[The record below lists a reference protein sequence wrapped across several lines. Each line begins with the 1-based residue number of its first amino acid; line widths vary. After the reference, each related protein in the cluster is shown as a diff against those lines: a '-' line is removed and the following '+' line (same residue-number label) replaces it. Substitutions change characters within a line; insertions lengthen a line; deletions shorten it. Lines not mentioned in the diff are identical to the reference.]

1 MAASELKFTKTW
13 TSSADFP
20 TYEPDEAQ
28 VRADMQLL
36 FDEIKNHIN
45 TVLLPDLLKRVPDT
59 RMVNGHALDDDVAVT
74 KGDVGLG
81 NADNTSDVDK
91 PVSTAQQ
98 AALDLKSDKTN
109 VLEKD
114 NSTDYT
120 PTQNYHPATKKYVD
134 ETLSGAVLGQ
144 LPDNSIE
151 EEKLSP
157 DLRTYIAQQMPAGGI
172 IMWSGSESNI
182 PSGWALCN
190 GQNGTPDLR
199 DRFIIGAGSTHR
211 AGTTG
216 GNASVQLSENN
227 LPAHSHTFSNG
238 KAASAGSHTHSDTFS
253 VSSGGSHSHTV
264 NTVSTDTSYMIVTQ
278 ANNSS
283 SERLYGVGDN
293 RFEEVETDT
302 ESAHTHSLTGSVSSG
317 GAHTHTVTG
326 TIGSTGSGNA
336 FSILPPYYAL
346 CFIMKL

>member
-1 MAASELKFTKTW
+1 MAIAQFSKDMAIIQKLDDEPNDVGGLSAAELKAK
-13 TSSADFP
+13 
-20 TYEPDEAQ
+20 
-28 VRADMQLL
+28 
-36 FDEIKNHIN
+36 FDEGGEAIKEYIN
-45 TVLLPDLLKRVPDT
+45 NTLLPNVPPT
-59 RMVNGHALDDDVAVT
+59 STTINGHPLSGNVTVT
-74 KGDVGLG
+74 KDDVGLG
-81 NADNTSDVDK
+81 NVDNTSDVDK

-172 IMWSGSESNI
+172 IMWSGASDAI
-182 PSGWALCN
+182 PSGWALCD

-199 DRFIIGAGSTHR
+199 GRFILGAGGTYQAGNSGGAETHQL
-211 AGTTG
+211 TT
-216 GNASVQLSENN
+216 NE
-227 LPAHSHTFSNG
+227 LPSHTHTFSNG
-238 KAASAGSHTHSDTFS
+238 QAVSAGSHSHSDSFS
-253 VSSGGSHSHTV
+253 VSSSGSHSHGFSYTGASDKKISV
-264 NTVSTDTSYMIVTQ
+264 GNTYQESLAKTSSRSGTTD
-278 ANNSS
+278 SS
-283 SERLYGVGDN
+283 GS
-293 RFEEVETDT
+293 
-302 ESAHTHSLTGSVSSG
+302 HSHFLTGSISSG
-317 GAHTHTVTG
+317 GAHTHTVTA
-326 TIGSTGSGNA
+326 TIGNTGNGQA
-336 FSILPPYYAL
+336 MSIMPPYYAL

>member
-1 MAASELKFTKTW
+1 MAASELKFTKSW
-13 TSSADFP
+13 TSSEDFP
-20 TYEPDEAQ
+20 TYEPDETR

-36 FDEIKNHIN
+36 FDEIKNHTN

-59 RMVNGHALDDDVAVT
+59 RKVNGHALTGDVSVT

-81 NADNTSDVDK
+81 KVDNTSDADK

-98 AALDLKSDKTN
+98 AALDAKADKTN

-114 NSTDYT
+114 NTTSYT
-120 PTQNYHPATKKYVD
+120 PSQNYHPATKKYVD

-199 DRFIIGAGSTHR
+199 DRFVIGAGSTHR

-216 GNASVQLSENN
+216 GNASVQLSEDN
-227 LPAHSHTFSNG
+227 LPAHSHAFSNG
-238 KAASAGSHTHSDTFS
+238 QAASAGSHSHGNTFHIESDGEHAHSYTAPATGTGGSGWGDQTSSRGATTGSAGSHTHS
-253 VSSGGSHSHTV
+253 
-264 NTVSTDTSYMIVTQ
+264 
-278 ANNSS
+278 
-283 SERLYGVGDN
+283 
-293 RFEEVETDT
+293 
-302 ESAHTHSLTGSVSSG
+302 LTGSISYG
-317 GAHTHTVTG
+317 GSHTHTVTG
-326 TIGSTGSGNA
+326 TIGSTGSGAA

>member
-59 RMVNGHALDDDVAVT
+59 RKVNGHALADDVSVT

-81 NADNTSDVDK
+81 NVDNTSDADK

-98 AALDLKSDKTN
+98 AALDKKADKSN
-109 VLEKD
+109 VLQKD
-114 NSTDYT
+114 NTEEYV
-120 PTQNYHPATKKYVD
+120 PTQPFHPSTKGYAD
-134 ETLSGAVLGQ
+134 QILADAVLGTV
-144 LPDNSIE
+144 PDGSIGSV
-151 EEKLSP
+151 KLTP
-157 DLRTYIAQQMPAGGI
+157 ELNEHIDQKMPVGGI
-172 IMWSGSESNI
+172 IMWSGASNAI
-182 PSGWALCN
+182 PSGWALCD

-199 DRFIIGAGSTHR
+199 GRFIIGAGGSYQ
-211 AGTTG
+211 TG
-216 GNASVQLSENN
+216 NSGGAESKQLTIKE
-227 LPAHSHTFSNG
+227 LPSHTHVFSG
-238 KAASAGSHTHSDTFS
+238 GTAATSGSHTHSDNFS
-253 VSSGGSHSHTV
+253 ISSDGSHSHGFSYTGASDKEFTSG
-264 NTVSTDTSYMIVTQ
+264 NTLRETLAQV
-278 ANNSS
+278 S
-283 SERLYGVGDN
+283 SE
-293 RFEEVETDT
+293 
-302 ESAHTHSLTGSVSSG
+302 TGTTSSG
-317 GAHTHTVTG
+317 GLHSHSLFGSISNAGEHTHTVTG
-326 TIGSTGSGNA
+326 TIGNTGSGNA

>member
-1 MAASELKFTKTW
+1 MAASELQFTKSW
-13 TSSADFP
+13 TSSEDFP
-20 TYEPDEAQ
+20 TYEPDETK

-81 NADNTSDVDK
+81 NVDNTRDIDK
-91 PVSTAQQ
+91 PVSTAQK

-114 NSTDYT
+114 NTAEYT
-120 PTQNYHPATKKYVD
+120 PTQNYHPTTKKYVD
-134 ETLSGAVLGQ
+134 ETFAGAVLGQ
-144 LPDNSIE
+144 IPDNSIE
-151 EEKLSP
+151 GEKLSP
-157 DLRTYIAQQMPAGGI
+157 DLRAYIAQQMPPGGV

-199 DRFIIGAGSTHR
+199 DRFVIGAGSTHR
-211 AGTTG
+211 AGDTG
-216 GNASVQLSENN
+216 GNASVQLAENN
-227 LPAHSHTFSNG
+227 LPAHSHAFSNG
-238 KAASAGSHTHSDTFS
+238 QAASAGSHTHGNTFS
-253 VSSGGSHSHTV
+253 ISTAGKHTHEYTAPKYDRSASNGSAYTSTA
-264 NTVSTDTSYMIVTQ
+264 TDTT
-278 ANNSS
+278 
-283 SERLYGVGDN
+283 SESG
-293 RFEEVETDT
+293 E
-302 ESAHTHSLTGSVSSG
+302 HTHTLTGSISSS

>member
-1 MAASELKFTKTW
+1 MAIAQFSKDMAIIQKLDDEPNDVGGLSAAELKAK
-13 TSSADFP
+13 
-20 TYEPDEAQ
+20 
-28 VRADMQLL
+28 
-36 FDEIKNHIN
+36 FDEGGEAIKEYIN
-45 TVLLPDLLKRVPDT
+45 NTLLPNVPPT
-59 RMVNGHALDDDVAVT
+59 STTINGHPLSGDVMVT
-74 KGDVGLG
+74 KSDVGLG

-91 PVSTAQQ
+91 PVSTAQK

-134 ETLSGAVLGQ
+134 DTLAGAVLGQ
-144 LPDNSIE
+144 LPDNSIG

-157 DLRTYIAQQMPAGGI
+157 NLKMYISEQMPVGGI
-172 IMWSGSESNI
+172 IMWSGTESDI

-199 DRFIIGAGSTHR
+199 DRFIIGAGYTHQ
-211 AGTTG
+211 AGATG
-216 GNASVQLSENN
+216 GNASVQLTKNE
-227 LPAHSHTFSNG
+227 LPSHSHTFSNG
-238 KAASAGSHTHSDTFS
+238 QAASAGSHTHGNTFYIEIAGEHS
-253 VSSGGSHSHTV
+253 HSYTAPAKGSGGSGSG
-264 NTVSTDTSYMIVTQ
+264 DMTSSRDATTG
-278 ANNSS
+278 SS
-283 SERLYGVGDN
+283 G
-293 RFEEVETDT
+293 
-302 ESAHTHSLTGSVSSG
+302 AHTHSIAGSVSFG

-326 TIGSTGSGNA
+326 TVGNTGSGNS

>member
-1 MAASELKFTKTW
+1 MAASELQFTKSW
-13 TSSADFP
+13 TSSEDFP
-20 TYEPDEAQ
+20 TYEPDETQ

-59 RMVNGHALDDDVAVT
+59 RKVNGHALTGDVTVT

-81 NADNTSDVDK
+81 SADNTRDADK

-98 AALDLKSDKTN
+98 AALNAKADKTN

-114 NSTDYT
+114 NTTAYT
-120 PTQNYHPATKKYVD
+120 PSQNYHPATKGYVD
-134 ETLSGAVLGQ
+134 ATLAGAVLGQ
-144 LPDNSIE
+144 VPDGSIGAA
-151 EEKLSP
+151 KLTP
-157 DLRTYIAQQMPAGGI
+157 ELNAHIAQQMPAGGI

-199 DRFIIGAGSTHR
+199 DRFVIGAGSTHR
-211 AGTTG
+211 AGDTG

-238 KAASAGSHTHSDTFS
+238 QAASAGSHSHGDSFS
-253 VSSGGSHSHTV
+253 VSSSGAHTHEV
-264 NTVSTDTSYMIVTQ
+264 DAVP
-278 ANNSS
+278 S
-283 SERLYGVGDN
+283 SETASIESGHTWTLHGATSDIYGIK
-293 RFEEVETDT
+293 TT
-302 ESAHTHSLTGSVSSG
+302 TAESAGSHTHSLTGSVSSG